1 MKSLFCLLFIFITA
15 SESYCQVITTAVFLS
30 FKWKAEGSEMKIEYN
45 GGDEKWKKYIQN
57 CFVKYNDFSSGSRGV
72 RYEVELV
79 VDSIGKVK
87 SVKFLNETSRICE
100 SQARRFFYEM
110 PKWNI
115 IQSSSNKK
123 LVKLI
128 FELNTWQNINQKDF
142 VYERAIESF
151 EKKDFSKTIKNFY
164 FAITN
169 EPYNIDAYYSRA
181 ACYY

>member
-1 MKSLFCLLFIFITA
+1 MKSLFCLLFIFIIT
-15 SESYCQVITTAVFLS
+15 SESYCQVMTTAVFLS
-30 FKWKAEGSEMKIEYN
+30 FQWKAEEPEMKIEYN
-45 GGDEKWKKYIQN
+45 GGDEKLKKYIQN
-57 CFVKYNDFSSGSRGV
+57 YFEKYNDFSSGNRGV
-72 RYEVELV
+72 RYEVELI

-87 SVKFLNETSRICE
+87 NVKFLNETSRICE

-115 IQSSSNKK
+115 IQFSPNKK
-123 LVKLI
+123 SVKLI
-128 FELNTWQNINQKDF
+128 FELNTWQNINQRDF